1 MDIEDTGVL
10 DRITAIGPD
19 NPAYGRFREL
29 FGMAAKLEWARVEHD
44 ENEVDITLKG
54 IIIARFVP
62 TDDGFRILFPSG
74 PTYRFPMDSSGDTR
88 DGLTRQVTIGKDSD
102 TYEAAASIRVAHRWA
117 DSMVSDDDWFDS

>member
-1 MDIEDTGVL
+1 MDVEETGIP

-29 FGMAAKLEWARVEHD
+29 LGMTVKLEWVRVEYD

-54 IIIARFVP
+54 TVVARFIP

-88 DGLTRQVTIGKDSD
+88 DGLTRQVTIKKDSD
-102 TYEAAASIRVAHRWA
+102 TYEAAASIRVAHGWA
-117 DSMVSDDDWFDS
+117 DSMVNDDDWFDS